1 MEISAQE
8 VYWRALSKSVLWRVK
23 EAGLGR
29 EKPGCNAVRIKASVI
44 SAGSQHHNQ
53 TQTMMNYQPQA
64 QL

>member
-44 SAGSQHHNQ
+44 SAGSILFLKRL
-53 TQTMMNYQPQA
+53 TV
-64 QL
+64 